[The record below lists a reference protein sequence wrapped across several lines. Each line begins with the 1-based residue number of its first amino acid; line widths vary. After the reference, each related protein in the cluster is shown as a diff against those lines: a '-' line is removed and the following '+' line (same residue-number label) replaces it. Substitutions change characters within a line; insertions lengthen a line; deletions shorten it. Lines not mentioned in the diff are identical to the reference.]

1 MLRGSAWP
9 LDQACGGG
17 LLTKIGLKLFTHTH
31 TRLFFLPFLFI
42 IVIFQTAAVCV
53 NLSQSHDP
61 SVPVSA
67 GFFVLFVL

>member
-31 TRLFFLPFLFI
+31 TLVSSFFLSFLLLLFSKPPPF
-42 IVIFQTAAVCV
+42 
-53 NLSQSHDP
+53 
-61 SVPVSA
+61 VST
-67 GFFVLFVL
+67 